1 MLSRSNPA
9 AVPPP
14 IGRYHHTTTVPGGT
28 DLVFVS
34 GQVGHYLDGSAIAQ
48 DSAGQARQAFLNLG
62 AILKDLSAEPGQ
74 IAKIL
79 TFVAGA
85 EHLPGFFTA
94 RDDVFARWYPDG
106 DVPAHSL
113 AVVAGL
119 AGPGLLVEIE
129 AVVALPRT

>member
-14 IGRYHHTTTVPGGT
+14 IGRYHDTTTVPGEA
-28 DLVFVS
+28 DLVF
-34 GQVGHYLDGSAIAQ
+34 GQVGHQVDGISMAQ
-48 DSAGQARQAFLNLG
+48 DSAGQARQAFRNLG
-62 AILKDLSAEPGQ
+62 AILEDLSATPRQ
-74 IAKIL
+74 VAKIL

-85 EHLPGFFTA
+85 EHLPGFFAA
-94 RDDVFARWYPDG
+94 RDDVFARWYPEG

-119 AGPGLLVEIE
+119 AAPDLLAEIE
-129 AVVALPRT
+129 AVVAVPRT

>member
-1 MLSRSNPA
+1 M
-9 AVPPP
+9 
-14 IGRYHHTTTVPGGT
+14 
-28 DLVFVS
+28 
-34 GQVGHYLDGSAIAQ
+34 AQ
-48 DSAGQARQAFLNLG
+48 DSAGQARQAFRNLG
-62 AILKDLSAEPGQ
+62 AILKDLSAEPRQ

-85 EHLPGFFTA
+85 EHLPGFLAA

-119 AGPGLLVEIE
+119 AAPDLLVEIE
-129 AVVALPRT
+129 AVVAVPRT

>member
-9 AVPPP
+9 AIPPP
-14 IGRYHHTTTVPGGT
+14 IGHYHHTTTVPGGM

-34 GQVGHYLDGSAIAQ
+34 GQVGHHLDGSSIAP
-48 DSAGQARQAFLNLG
+48 DSAGQARQAFRNLG
-62 AILKDLSAEPGQ
+62 AILADLSAGPGQ

-85 EHLPGFFTA
+85 EHLPGFFA
-94 RDDVFARWYPDG
+94 GRDEVFARWYPDG

-119 AGPGLLVEIE
+119 AAPGLLVEIE
-129 AVVALPRT
+129 AVVAVPRP

>member
-14 IGRYHHTTTVPGGT
+14 IGRYHHTTAVPAGT

-34 GQVGHYLDGSAIAQ
+34 GQVGHHADGSPVAQ
-48 DSAGQARQAFLNLG
+48 DSAGQARQAFRNLG
-62 AILKDLSAEPGQ
+62 AILEDLSAEPRQ
-74 IAKIL
+74 VAKLL

-85 EHLPGFFTA
+85 EHLSGFFAA
-94 RDDVFARWYPDG
+94 RDDVFARWYPEG

-119 AGPGLLVEIE
+119 AAPELLVEIE
-129 AVVALPRT
+129 AVVAVPRT

>member
-14 IGRYHHTTTVPGGT
+14 IGHYHHTTTVPGGT

-34 GQVGHYLDGSAIAQ
+34 GQVGHHLDGSSIAQ
-48 DSAGQARQAFLNLG
+48 DSAGQARQAFRNLG
-62 AILKDLSAEPGQ
+62 AILTDLSVGRGQ

-85 EHLPGFFTA
+85 EHLPGFFAA
-94 RDDVFARWYPDG
+94 RDDVFARWYPGG

-119 AGPGLLVEIE
+119 AAPDLLVEIE
-129 AVVALPRT
+129 AVVAVPRP

>member
-1 MLSRSNPA
+1 MLGRSNPA
-9 AVPPP
+9 VVPSP

-34 GQVGHYLDGSAIAQ
+34 GQVGHHLDGSSIAQ
-48 DSAGQARQAFLNLG
+48 DSAGQARQAFRNLG
-62 AILKDLSAEPGQ
+62 AILEDLSAGPGQ

-85 EHLPGFFTA
+85 EHLPGF
-94 RDDVFARWYPDG
+94 FARWYPDG

-119 AGPGLLVEIE
+119 AAPDLLVEIE
-129 AVVALPRT
+129 AVVTVPCP